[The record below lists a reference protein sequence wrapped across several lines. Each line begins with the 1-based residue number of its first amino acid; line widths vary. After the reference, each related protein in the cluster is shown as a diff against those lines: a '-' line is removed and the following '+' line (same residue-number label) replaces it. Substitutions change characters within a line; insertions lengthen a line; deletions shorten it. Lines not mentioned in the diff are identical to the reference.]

1 MATLRENALR
11 IRDAKEKIRQSII
24 NKGVD
29 VEEDVKIEEYSLAID
44 SISTG
49 PETGTY
55 SIEVYIRVDN
65 ELIGEGVNFNVI
77 GTDGTSTAATSR
89 SGGYLFLTLN
99 YNVGYDVQPAEE
111 DKYFAES
118 HILIYHTKDEGD
130 YFATDYYFTTA
141 GGSEEWKLTDANY
154 VAYYN
159 KSAIENINNIVKY
172 IDFDSINGIEYFYTA
187 GTSVNSYGSLNA
199 NDAKELLSKITH
211 VTKLRNSFT
220 GLYTIP
226 EDITIDVNLP
236 NCSDLAGS
244 FNSLARYSGEG
255 QITFDL
261 HGSTGKISSWNI
273 FSTYSAWHPAVKGIL
288 NINMDRLWSNSGFK
302 GNSQITR
309 FTFDGSFGGL
319 STVATATLDIS
330 TWTSL
335 TTEAFLETMQT
346 ISVNTNGNTR
356 IFKLPAALYDSLTDE
371 ILDLADEK
379 GYTLSS

>member
-29 VEEDVKIEEYSLAID
+29 VEENVKIEEYSLAID

-49 PETGTY
+49 PEEGTY

-141 GGSEEWKLTDANY
+141 GGSEEWKLTNANY

-159 KSAIENINNIVKY
+159 KPAIENINNIVKY
-172 IDFDSINGIEYFYTA
+172 IDFDSINEIEYFYTA
-187 GTSVNSYGSLNA
+187 GTTVNKYGSLNA

-236 NCSDLAGS
+236 NCSDMAGS
-244 FNSLARYSGEG
+244 FSSLARYSGKG
-255 QITFDL
+255 QITFDF

-273 FSTYSAWHPAVKGIL
+273 LYAYSAWRPAVKAVL
-288 NINMDRLWSNSGFK
+288 NVNMDKVTGISGMQGHTEATRL
-302 GNSQITR
+302 
-309 FTFDGSFGGL
+309 TFDGSLSNL
-319 STVATATLDIS
+319 STNPSVTLDIS

-335 TTEAFLETMQT
+335 SVDAFLETMTT
-346 ISVNTNGNTR
+346 ISANTSGLTR
-356 IFKLPAALYDSLTDE
+356 IFKLSAVLYDSLTDE